1 MTSAGAWLW
10 EPLGGVLPSRTASLH
25 RTVPVTVR
33 HSVGR
38 AGGPSHPGVNSAFG
52 CRLAMFSRGTR
63 PLYHGIVQVIEGIGV
78 QIPTL
83 SLAGIL
89 CLLREVIMLVPSL
102 SCALLRST
110 MRQWHGVGW

>member
-1 MTSAGAWLW
+1 MGATRW
-10 EPLGGVLPSRTASLH
+10 GSGTASLH

-38 AGGPSHPGVNSAFG
+38 ACGPSQPGVNLALG

-63 PLYHGIVQVIEGIGV
+63 PQYHGIVQVIEGIGV
-78 QIPTL
+78 QIPAL
-83 SLAGIL
+83 SLASYALSVRLISSGF
-89 CLLREVIMLVPSL
+89 IMLVPSL

-110 MRQWHGVGW
+110 VRQWHGIGW